1 MDKHTKLMLD
11 LELFNDKW
19 VREWGRMVREDTQ
32 PTRETMRTLL
42 QELYKIMKDNVD
54 QSKVEEL
61 INEYCSE

>member
-19 VREWGRMVREDTQ
+19 VREWGKMVREDTQ
-32 PTRETMRTLL
+32 PSRETLRILL
-42 QELYKIMKDNVD
+42 QELYKIMKNNVD

-61 INEYCSE
+61 IKEYCSE